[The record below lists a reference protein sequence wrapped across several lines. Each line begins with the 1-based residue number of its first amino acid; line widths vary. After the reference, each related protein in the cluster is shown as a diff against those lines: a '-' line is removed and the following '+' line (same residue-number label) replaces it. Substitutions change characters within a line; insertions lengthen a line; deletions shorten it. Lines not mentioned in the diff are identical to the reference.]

1 MNFVMDLEV
10 EDFTLLVEQMLKKKH
25 DDLEVKREERFF
37 NIWGYQLPIM
47 KEPLNY
53 HEFKKKYYNKTTTN
67 KRTQAKKNKKENK
80 KLIDRI
86 EKIKEKHQ
94 AGK

>member
-1 MNFVMDLEV
+1 MNYVMDLDV

-25 DDLEVKREERFF
+25 DDLEAKREERFF

-53 HEFKKKYYNKTTTN
+53 HEFKKRYYNKTTTS
-67 KRTQAKKNKKENK
+67 KRTQVKKNNKENK

-86 EKIKEKHQ
+86 EKIKERHQ

>member
-1 MNFVMDLEV
+1 MDLEV

-53 HEFKKKYYNKTTTN
+53 HDFKKKYYNKVSSK
-67 KRTQAKKNKKENK
+67 KRRRKKNSKDNQE
-80 KLIDRI
+80 LIDKI
-86 EKIKEKHQ
+86 EGIKKRHQ
-94 AGK
+94 ARE

>member
-1 MNFVMDLEV
+1 MNYVMDLEV
-10 EDFTLLVEQMLKKKH
+10 EDFTLLVEQMLKRKH

-37 NIWGYQLPIM
+37 NTWGYQLPIM

-53 HEFKKKYYNKTTTN
+53 HDFKKKHYNTGQVIS
-67 KRTQAKKNKKENK
+67 KRRKKKNYDKQ
-80 KLIDRI
+80 IDKFEEIR
-86 EKIKEKHQ
+86 KRHQ